1 MGKKRTSNTGV
12 SIFATEHKVEK
23 KKRKASDVSI
33 FDHVGQAQ
41 LQEQA
46 RLPAPAQQQA
56 QAAWG
61 AQARAVHQGLALPPT
76 GHDYVPRLP
85 SSMRYA
91 NGQLANGHANGHANG
106 SLPVG
111 RVANGHVAAQPAGE
125 ISMAEAAGVRV
136 PMMRAIH
143 PRMQQ
148 IQQIA
153 ALPMR
158 KTRSQQGREIDAV
171 VENVPAPNG
180 HPPPVSQPQLTGG
193 VPLPASIELPR
204 ASFVPAP
211 LPLQA
216 SPSEIASA
224 FGLDSR
230 PTDPTPPPHLPLSPL
245 MRRVDGSPMRRTR
258 SAAFRGAA
266 SVPEISRHGSDGAQP
281 FSALPLQPTQSM
293 ANSGLEAL
301 ANLEAWNDL
310 EAHGGACSN
319 GCTGAC
325 CSHACPSPAPSSA
338 CAASPMRRT
347 RSSALAPLP
356 LHTSISEIV
365 SSFIA

>member
-46 RLPAPAQQQA
+46 RLPQPAQRQV

-61 AQARAVHQGLALPPT
+61 TQARAVHHGLALPSS
-76 GHDYVPRLP
+76 GEYVPRLP
-85 SSMRYA
+85 SNMRM
-91 NGQLANGHANGHANG
+91 ANGHVNG
-106 SLPVG
+106 SLPS
-111 RVANGHVAAQPAGE
+111 VANGQMAVQPGE

-136 PMMRAIH
+136 PMMRAMQH

-148 IQQIA
+148 IQQIS

-158 KTRSQQGREIDAV
+158 KTRSQQGRELSPEIQ
-171 VENVPAPNG
+171 NVGPPNG
-180 HPPPVSQPQLTGG
+180 HAPLVSQQQLGAG
-193 VPLPASIELPR
+193 VALHASIELPR
-204 ASFVPAP
+204 SSYAPAP

-224 FGLDSR
+224 FGLDTR
-230 PTDPTPPPHLPLSPL
+230 PDDPTPPPHLALSPL
-245 MRRVDGSPMRRTR
+245 MKRGDRVDGSPMRRTR
-258 SAAFRGAA
+258 SAAFRDAPV
-266 SVPEISRHGSDGAQP
+266 VPEVARHGSNGPPQP
-281 FSALPLQPTQSM
+281 FCALPMQPTQSM

-301 ANLEAWNDL
+301 DSLEAWDHL
-310 EAHGGACSN
+310 DGGACGACSN
-319 GCTGAC
+319 GCGGGF
-325 CSHACPSPAPSSA
+325 CSHSCPSPGPSSV

-347 RSSALAPLP
+347 RSSALPPLP